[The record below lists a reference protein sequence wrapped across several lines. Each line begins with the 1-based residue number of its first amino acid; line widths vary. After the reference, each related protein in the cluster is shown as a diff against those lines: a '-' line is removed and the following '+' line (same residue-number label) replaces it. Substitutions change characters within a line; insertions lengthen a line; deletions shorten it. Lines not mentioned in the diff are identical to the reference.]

1 MFSFFFLNKNR
12 KNEKTKGEQEH
23 LAALTRT
30 GIVVRSAFDSKYV
43 QCRYA
48 QYILTEIEM
57 SDISVSVLDEVMQWA
72 NAWKSCILIGDK

>member
-1 MFSFFFLNKNR
+1 M
-12 KNEKTKGEQEH
+12 KGEQEH

-57 SDISVSVLDEVMQWA
+57 SDISVSDEVMQLC
-72 NAWKSCILIGDK
+72 KCLEILYFK

>member
-1 MFSFFFLNKNR
+1 M
-12 KNEKTKGEQEH
+12 KGEQEH
-23 LAALTRT
+23 LAVLTRT

-57 SDISVSVLDEVMQWA
+57 SDISVSDEVMQLC
-72 NAWKSCILIGDK
+72 KCLEILYFK